1 MTELITF
8 DSIRTI
14 HRAEKG
20 EQLSKLPEG
29 FFSSVAAW
37 LDQKRS
43 MRDPLSLR
51 ETETVKIML
60 DDIINRRQRKLIT
73 SAIRTVRGDVP
84 PENMT
89 DDERKFFDQAVVLFK
104 SFKMD
109 ITEKINGADFAAEES
124 IEEARRSLEEAKAVA
139 EPEPQPVQEA
149 QPQPVQEPIVPKPAE
164 KPIDPN
170 KMNVRILTDMP
181 KFIGTDLQPY
191 GPFSTGDMVQLP
203 KEIANVL
210 ISRKAAQEDMRKYL

>member
-1 MTELITF
+1 M
-8 DSIRTI
+8 
-14 HRAEKG
+14 
-20 EQLSKLPEG
+20 
-29 FFSSVAAW
+29 
-37 LDQKRS
+37 
-43 MRDPLSLR
+43 
-51 ETETVKIML
+51 
-60 DDIINRRQRKLIT
+60 
-73 SAIRTVRGDVP
+73 RGDVP

-139 EPEPQPVQEA
+139 EPEPQPVQEV
-149 QPQPVQEPIVPKPAE
+149 QPQPVQEPIAPKPAE

-210 ISRKAAQEDMRKYL
+210 ISRKAAQEDMRNYL